1 MNETPETGRAG
12 APSRADASMTASK
25 AKEWFVREVL
35 PLEPMLMH
43 FLHQN
48 WRNKA
53 DLEDIRQE
61 VYAQVLAAGETQI
74 PERTKAFVFATAR
87 NLLINRVHR
96 ERVVTIDSV
105 ADLDAIGTAS
115 EIPGPDRAVIA
126 RDSLRRL
133 YAALEDLPPR
143 CREAIVLRRI
153 EGLSRK
159 EIAQR
164 MGISEKTVAAHIT
177 TGVAA
182 LADLFFG
189 DASEPKP

>member
-1 MNETPETGRAG
+1 M
-12 APSRADASMTASK
+12 SAST
-25 AKEWFVREVL
+25 AKEWFVLEVL
-35 PLEPMLMH
+35 PLEPMLMRY
-43 FLHQN
+43 LHQN

-61 VYAQVLAAGETQI
+61 VYALVLSAGETAI

-105 ADLDAIGTAS
+105 ADLDALGTVADN
-115 EIPGPDRAVIA
+115 PGPDRVVIA
-126 RDSLRRL
+126 RDTLRRL
-133 YAALEDLPPR
+133 HAALEQLPPR

-159 EIAQR
+159 AIAAR

-177 TGVAA
+177 AGVAA
-182 LADLFFG
+182 LAELFFN
-189 DASEPKP
+189 DASEPRP

>member
-1 MNETPETGRAG
+1 MIDKPETGKTGSDAQMS
-12 APSRADASMTASK
+12 ASR
-25 AKEWFVREVL
+25 AKEWFVLEVL

-43 FLHQN
+43 FLQQN
-48 WRNKA
+48 WRNKS

-61 VYAQVLAAGETQI
+61 VYAQLLAAGETAI
-74 PERTKAFVFATAR
+74 PERTKPFLFATAR
-87 NLLINRVHR
+87 NLLINRFHH

-105 ADLDAIGTAS
+105 ADLDALGTVAD
-115 EIPGPDRAVIA
+115 IPGPDRTVIA

-133 YAALEDLPPR
+133 YAALEELPPR
-143 CREAIVLRRI
+143 CRQAIVLRRI

-159 EIAQR
+159 DIATR

-182 LADLFFG
+182 LADLFFN
-189 DASEPKP
+189 DASEPKQ

>member
-1 MNETPETGRAG
+1 MG
-12 APSRADASMTASK
+12 ASQ
-25 AKEWFVREVL
+25 AKQWFVQDVL

-48 WRNKA
+48 WRNKS

-61 VYAQVLAAGETQI
+61 VYALVLAAAETAI
-74 PERTKAFVFATAR
+74 PERPKAFVLATAR

-105 ADLDAIGTAS
+105 ADLDALGAVAD
-115 EIPGPDRAVIA
+115 IPGPDRTVIA

-159 EIAQR
+159 DIATR

-177 TGVAA
+177 TGIAV
-182 LADLFFG
+182 LADLFFN